1 MLRRYLPTLVVLFVL
16 LVAGGSAIY
25 VSQDRL
31 STSGLP
37 ALLAK
42 LRGYYVPAFTQ
53 DAEGQTMS
61 LIFVAS
67 VVGILATTL
76 GMGIVMAFGFNW
88 FTRTPLASPP
98 ATAAPAAPRPAAER
112 ATKSGEA
119 PSVFLSDQRSL
130 TTFWVL
136 FIVLGVAFMVIRY
149 WGKPLGTLP
158 SLSELAS
165 MKVFRLPGEHIEGLP
180 PFIAGPGDDV
190 TGLQLAIGVLVGTIV
205 GTAVTGVVLARLFA
219 VLDERIKAGDKLRPT
234 VLDTMTAD
242 LIATAEGRRPLGAL
256 LPTSGLDRA
265 FLFVNGFLALLVVVL
280 VGAWLISNQ
289 GAPVTAARPA
299 GGASAA
305 GGGELGGLEEAFAAL
320 PAGKA
325 GAGQAVFAAKGCSG
339 CHSLEAGVRLV
350 GPSLKG
356 VADQVNTRRPGYPP
370 EIYLYESITR
380 PSAFVVP
387 GFQDGLMPKDF
398 AETLAPQ
405 ELADVIAFVAA
416 QK

>member
-1 MLRRYLPTLVVLFVL
+1 MSRRYLPTLFVLFVL

-42 LRGYYVPAFTQ
+42 LRGYYVPTFTQ
-53 DAEGQTMS
+53 DVEGQTMS
-61 LIFVAS
+61 LIFVGS
-67 VVGILATTL
+67 VVGTLVMTL
-76 GMGIVMAFGFNW
+76 GLGIGLAFGFNW
-88 FTRTPLASPP
+88 FTRTPVASAP
-98 ATAAPAAPRPAAER
+98 ARPAPAAPKPAAER

-136 FIVLGVAFMVIRY
+136 LVVLGAAFMIIRY
-149 WGKPLGTLP
+149 WGKPIGTLP
-158 SLSELAS
+158 SLSEMAS

-180 PFIAGPGDDV
+180 SFIAGPGDDV

-219 VLDERIKAGDKLRPT
+219 VLDEKIKAGDKLPQT
-234 VLDTMTAD
+234 VLDTMTSD
-242 LIATAEGRRPLGAL
+242 LIATAQGRRPLGAL
-256 LPTSGLDRA
+256 LPAGGLDRA
-265 FLFVNGFLALLVVVL
+265 FLFVNGFLALIVVVL
-280 VGAWLISNQ
+280 VGGWVISNQ
-289 GAPVTAARPA
+289 GAP
-299 GGASAA
+299 AA
-305 GGGELGGLEEAFAAL
+305 GGGELGTLQEAFAAL
-320 PAGKA
+320 PAGNTE
-325 GAGQAVFAAKGCSG
+325 AGQSVFAAKGCSG

-356 VADQVNTRRPGYPP
+356 AVDQVNTRRPGYPP
-370 EIYLYESITR
+370 EVYFYESITR

-387 GFQDGLMPKDF
+387 GFQDGLMPKNF
-398 AETLAPQ
+398 AETLAPR
-405 ELADVIAFVAA
+405 ELADVIAFVMA